1 MTVRDRKARWKGTLQ
16 AEIWGWVGVGVRGE
30 GAIHKAEKGP
40 PRSRTEGRMGSGWG
54 ARTQGMSGL
63 TGHHVLWG
71 DQIMWAYYSRE
82 EFG

>member
-1 MTVRDRKARWKGTLQ
+1 MTVGDRKARWKGALQ
-16 AEIWGWVGVGVRGE
+16 AEIWGRVGVGVRGE

-40 PRSRTEGRMGSGWG
+40 PCSRTEGRTGRGWG

-63 TGHHVLWG
+63 TGHCVLWG
-71 DQIMWAYYSRE
+71 DQITWAYCSRE